1 MDIQKETITTLSYKK
16 TNEKNQQEYGLR
28 TVLKGDGATPVV
40 MTLGFDKPI
49 GFDDQGKP
57 IYREI
62 DEELEKAQQ
71 EFMAEAIKE
80 QKKLSEANGIDPNVV
95 NIIGAEKEAT
105 DNE

>member
-1 MDIQKETITTLSYKK
+1 MDIQKETITTLSYTKE
-16 TNEKNQQEYGLR
+16 NEKKQQEYGLR
-28 TVLKGDGATPVV
+28 TILKGDGATPVV

-49 GFDDQGKP
+49 GFDDTGKP

-80 QKKLSEANGIDPNVV
+80 QKKLSEANGIDPSVV
-95 NIIGAEKEAT
+95 NIIGAEKEVT
-105 DNE
+105 NND

>member
-1 MDIQKETITTLSYKK
+1 MDIQKETTTTLTYIKK
-16 TNEKNQQEYGLR
+16 NEKGQQEYGLR
-28 TVLKGDGATPVV
+28 TVLAGDGKTPRV
-40 MTLGFDKPI
+40 MTVGFDTPI
-49 GFDDQGKP
+49 GFDDTGKP

-62 DEELEKAQQ
+62 DEELEQVQQ

-80 QKKLSEANGIDPNVV
+80 QKKLSEANGIDPSVV